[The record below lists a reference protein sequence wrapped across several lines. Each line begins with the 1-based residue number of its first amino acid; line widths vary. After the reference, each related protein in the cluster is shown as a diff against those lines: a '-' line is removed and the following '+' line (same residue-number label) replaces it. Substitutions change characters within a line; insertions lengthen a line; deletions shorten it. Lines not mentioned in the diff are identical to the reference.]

1 MAGSL
6 NLHSSAAIAAG
17 IAAALHKWLLDDN
30 VACAARAATIKPI
43 DTGDTHRRHLEC
55 RDTLARNP
63 NAFLHADPP
72 TTSSRP
78 LPERK
83 QNEAAPHAKRE
94 PLRRAANT
102 AWDGYNRIDGE
113 LKTTTMKMESLD
125 AR

>member
-43 DTGDTHRRHLEC
+43 DTGDTGDLEC
-55 RDTLARNP
+55 RDTLARK
-63 NAFLHADPP
+63 NAFLRANPQ

-78 LPERK
+78 LPARE
-83 QNEAAPHAKRE
+83 QSEAAPARQAE
-94 PLRRAANT
+94 SPAALALGLPLR
-102 AWDGYNRIDGE
+102 G
-113 LKTTTMKMESLD
+113 KP
-125 AR
+125 

>member
-1 MAGSL
+1 MAASL
-6 NLHSSAAIAAG
+6 NLHSSAASAAG

-30 VACAARAATIKPI
+30 VACAAPCRTITPI
-43 DTGDTHRRHLEC
+43 DTVDAARHLEC
-55 RDTLARNP
+55 RDTLARNQK
-63 NAFLHADPP
+63 AFLRANPQ

-78 LPERK
+78 LPEHK